1 MRKIKE
7 FDRVLLKDGREAD
20 VIETFENKEFIV
32 DVGNSPQDWETIS
45 VTLDDI
51 EKIIDV
57 RK

>member
-20 VIETFENKEFIV
+20 VIETFENKVFIV